1 MHPCHFLFHLN
12 KPTDGSVLFRKL
24 TQVTG
29 SMISVWPLF
38 RVLLNGFF
46 FFFLKVFNRFLEG
59 LLSKGL
65 RFLKIRYLNH
75 FFAIG
80 NFFCSGRLFLYL
92 LTPKRSTTRNRKIQN
107 HTYGL
112 ATKKFVN
119 TGSFIIILT
128 SADCQNIIKTFLSS

>member
-46 FFFLKVFNRFLEG
+46 FSKFSTDFSKGYYPRVFVFENQVPKSFFCNRQFFLYRPFVPIFIDTQKEHHKKQKDLEPYIWSGYKKVCE
-59 LLSKGL
+59 
-65 RFLKIRYLNH
+65 
-75 FFAIG
+75 
-80 NFFCSGRLFLYL
+80 
-92 LTPKRSTTRNRKIQN
+92 
-107 HTYGL
+107 YGL
-112 ATKKFVN
+112 FYHYTDK
-119 TGSFIIILT
+119 
-128 SADCQNIIKTFLSS
+128 C

>member
-46 FFFLKVFNRFLEG
+46 FSQSFQQISRRVIIQG
-59 LLSKGL
+59 SS
-65 RFLKIRYLNH
+65 FLKIRYLNH

-128 SADCQNIIKTFLSS
+128 SADCQNIITTFLSS